1 MTRTGILRETCADE
15 GSALS
20 AKRGRQKFSCRK
32 PGRQGLTAALL
43 LAGAALL
50 HAGAWAAAAPIDL
63 SGTLFNKQSGGLE
76 HGVQSVE
83 FVLYPDAGAG
93 AVAVWRETL
102 LVEFVNGRFRV
113 TLGQTSANP
122 LPDTF
127 SRRQAVLGVR
137 IGHAE
142 ELSPRLPLVPAYAK
156 EAGNVTGSI
165 APRSISV
172 TRADG
177 SVVPVID
184 GAGAWVGP
192 AGPGGATGPAGPA
205 GPAGPKGDRGDAG
218 PAGPAGVKG
227 DKGDAGPAG
236 VAGAQGPAGAT
247 GPAGPKGS
255 KGDAGAAGAPGP
267 AGAKGDKGDAGA
279 TGAQGPAGPKGDK
292 GDVGAAGA
300 PGPAGAAG
308 PKGDKGD
315 PGPAGAAGAQGPAG
329 PKGDKGDPGPTGP
342 AGPQGPAGGAGFTQ
356 YFGSS
361 VGQGFSVPNPAEAGK
376 CVLGKMTLS
385 AIKRG
390 VGMPALGQILSISQ
404 YPELYSLLGDTYGGN
419 GVTTFALPNMLPIT
433 PNNMTWFICVQGA
446 YPIAN

>member
-1 MTRTGILRETCADE
+1 MTRTGILREICADE

-32 PGRQGLTAALL
+32 PGGQGLTAALL

-113 TLGQTSANP
+113 TLGQTPANP

-142 ELSPRLPLVPAYAK
+142 ELSPRLPLVPAYAR

-218 PAGPAGVKG
+218 PAGAKG

-236 VAGAQGPAGAT
+236 VAGAQ
-247 GPAGPKGS
+247 
-255 KGDAGAAGAPGP
+255 
-267 AGAKGDKGDAGA
+267 
-279 TGAQGPAGPKGDK
+279 
-292 GDVGAAGA
+292 
-300 PGPAGAAG
+300 GPAGAAG

>member
-1 MTRTGILRETCADE
+1 MTRTGILREICADE

-32 PGRQGLTAALL
+32 PGGQGLTAALL

-113 TLGQTSANP
+113 TLGQTPANP

-142 ELSPRLPLVPAYAK
+142 ELSPRLPLVPAYAR

-218 PAGPAGVKG
+218 PAGAKG

-236 VAGAQGPAGAT
+236 VAGAQ
-247 GPAGPKGS
+247 
-255 KGDAGAAGAPGP
+255 
-267 AGAKGDKGDAGA
+267 
-279 TGAQGPAGPKGDK
+279 
-292 GDVGAAGA
+292 
-300 PGPAGAAG
+300 GPAGAAG

-361 VGQGFSVPNPAEAGK
+361 VGQGSSVPNPAEAGK
-376 CVLGKMTLS
+376 CVVGKMMLS
-385 AIKRG
+385 ATKRG

>member
-113 TLGQTSANP
+113 TLGQTPANP

-142 ELSPRLPLVPAYAK
+142 ELSPRLPLVPAYAR

-218 PAGPAGVKG
+218 PAGAKG

-236 VAGAQGPAGAT
+236 VAGAQ
-247 GPAGPKGS
+247 
-255 KGDAGAAGAPGP
+255 
-267 AGAKGDKGDAGA
+267 
-279 TGAQGPAGPKGDK
+279 
-292 GDVGAAGA
+292 
-300 PGPAGAAG
+300 GPAGAAG